1 LALAVRHNQLQVR
14 KATMA
19 TILCLARSLQ
29 RLAVVVAKML
39 LTGLQAVRVVV
50 VVRKRTV
57 VLVQQ
62 IKVLQA
68 VRVVAELAAGEA
80 VARALLDLTRS
91 ADSHHMT
98 VATAALALQQE
109 YQVHQ
114 HITQVARAVKRL
126 RAVLLV

>member
-14 KATMA
+14 KATTA
-19 TILCLARSLQ
+19 TILYSARSLQ

-39 LTGLQAVRVVV
+39 LTDLQAVQVVA

-68 VRVVAELAAGEA
+68 VQVVAELAAVAA
-80 VARALLDLTRS
+80 VALARS
-91 ADSHHMT
+91 AQT
-98 VATAALALQQE
+98 P
-109 YQVHQ
+109 
-114 HITQVARAVKRL
+114 
-126 RAVLLV
+126 